1 MIFRQVE
8 TIEIEGG
15 GCSRVHEQEY
25 EHGRER
31 ATSPPSPTCQFPPT
45 SVLAWRLVLR
55 TMVQTSPRTRPGRN
69 MRLPTQALLLWCVLA
84 LQAHFTGAGGEE
96 LAPPVTILDH
106 FQLALHTTANVDLEE
121 DFELQAILDH
131 AWDGA

>member
-1 MIFRQVE
+1 M
-8 TIEIEGG
+8 
-15 GCSRVHEQEY
+15 HEQEH

-31 ATSPPSPTCQFPPT
+31 AILPLSPTSQFSPT
-45 SVLAWRLVLR
+45 SLLARRLVLW

-69 MRLPTQALLLWCVLA
+69 MRLPTQALLWCVLA
-84 LQAHFTGAGGEE
+84 LQAHSSGAGGAE
-96 LAPPVTILDH
+96 LAPPVTVLDH